1 MDPGM
6 TADAIRA
13 ELMRLYG
20 WTAEQVADIP
30 DHLLI
35 AVLDA

>member
-1 MDPGM
+1 MTPGGL
-6 TADAIRA
+6 RS

-20 WTAEQVADIP
+20 WTDEQVADIP
-30 DHLLI
+30 DHLLQ